1 MLSGSLWSNM
11 ISSLSVKIPSSE
23 DLVEKNFYFLQSKEN
38 PIVEDNSLW
47 GSAIYEVWHSRDVY
61 DDLYSSIKQYVA
73 EVDCALHYKD
83 FSAKTTKELDMT
95 KNILLEGVQFCGQEK
110 NGLLEPLR
118 NMLDILKRY
127 LEAKEITKKEKLIVK
142 EVETLSNRI
151 VQLQVDIQ
159 VSMLDFSDKCY
170 CQQCDDY
177 AEFFEERS
185 EIRKEMKRLKK
196 NGANKEEM
204 KRLTRLLRGLK
215 MEFRQYK
222 KLWAA

>member
-1 MLSGSLWSNM
+1 M

-38 PIVEDNSLW
+38 PIVDDNSLW
-47 GSAIYEVWHSRDVY
+47 GSAIYEVWHSSHVY
-61 DDLYSSIKQYVA
+61 YDLYSSIKQYVT

-83 FSAKTTKELDMT
+83 FSAKTTKNLEMT
-95 KNILLEGVQFCGQEK
+95 KKILLEGVQFCGQEK
-110 NGLLEPLR
+110 NGLIEPLR
-118 NMLDILKRY
+118 DMLDILKRY
-127 LEAKEITKKEKLIVK
+127 LDAKEIAKKENIMK

-159 VSMLDFSDKCY
+159 VSILDFYDKCY

-204 KRLTRLLRGLK
+204 KRLTRLFRGLK

-222 KLWAA
+222 NLWDA